1 MALNG
6 SRWSVV
12 TVALSAVALV
22 VSLTILQGQVHGRI
36 DALRGEVLT
45 EVRALR
51 VEMRAEFHRLNGA
64 AALAPVAAGP
74 EQ

>member
-1 MALNG
+1 MNG

-51 VEMRAEFHRLNGA
+51 VEMRTEFHRLNGGTQDT
-64 AALAPVAAGP
+64 APVIAP
-74 EQ
+74 